1 MLQKFQQRSTVV
13 SSGEREKYWKH
24 LSLMYVT
31 EESDD
36 PDNPNGLL
44 EHKLP
49 WRCGEWNWAWLGYPW
64 PFERSPCPQA
74 RE

>member
-1 MLQKFQQRSTVV
+1 MLQKFQRRSTVV

-49 WRCGEWNWAWLGYPW
+49 WRSKSELLKFIRRSIGEIILLY
-64 PFERSPCPQA
+64 
-74 RE
+74 